1 MLEITFLGI
10 FVFTLF
16 IIGLFDFKIYIIPNK
31 LVFPL
36 IILGIVYQLLFG
48 NIPGLLLGF
57 SVSFLIGF
65 VCFSLGGMGGGDVKL
80 MAAIGAWLGFENF
93 IVITLVASIFG
104 LIWAVIDFIR
114 QKRLKEKALH
124 IYSQLKI
131 FKLIGHNALDVKN
144 KDLKKPIPFGGFL
157 ALAAITVVFVD
168 IQAMLK

>member
-1 MLEITFLGI
+1 MLKITFLGI

-48 NIPGLLLGF
+48 NIPSLLLGF

-65 VCFSLGGMGGGDVKL
+65 ICFSLGGMGGGDVKL

-93 IVITLVASIFG
+93 IIITLVASMFG
-104 LIWAVIDFIR
+104 LIWSAIDFIR

-131 FKLIGHNALDVKN
+131 FRFAGPNVFDIKN

-157 ALAAITVVFVD
+157 ALASIIVIFVS
-168 IQAMLK
+168 